1 LLLTVIYQF
10 PFHLESILMQKSFL
24 IVLIVAV
31 LGAVALSQF
40 ATPLSAIA
48 FVAGAII
55 ASLVFKLVPETS
67 SSHATEEQYVGPT
80 MTLYV
85 GNLPYRVHEG
95 EVKVLFGEFGPVN
108 SVRLVRDRKT
118 GRRKGFG
125 FVEMSESGAQKAM
138 VKLNDY
144 SFQERTLKVRE
155 AKTQDSEA
163 ADRTGTDE

>member
-1 LLLTVIYQF
+1 
-10 PFHLESILMQKSFL
+10 MQKSFL
-24 IVLIVAV
+24 IVLIIAV

-40 ATPLSAIA
+40 APTLPSYIA
-48 FVAGAII
+48 FVAGVII
-55 ASLVFKLVPETS
+55 TTLVFKFAPETS
-67 SSHATEEQYVGPT
+67 SAQSSDEQYVGPT

-144 SFQERTLKVRE
+144 NFQERTLKVRE
-155 AKTQDSEA
+155 AKTQDSEGSEGSE
-163 ADRTGTDE
+163 RTATDE

>member
-1 LLLTVIYQF
+1 
-10 PFHLESILMQKSFL
+10 MQKSFV
-24 IVLIVAV
+24 IVLIATLV
-31 LGAVALSQF
+31 GAFAIFQF
-40 ATPLSAIA
+40 AADVPAYIT
-48 FVAGAII
+48 FVAGAVL
-55 ASLVFKLVPETS
+55 ASLILTFVSDTS
-67 SSHATEEQYVGPT
+67 AQSDEPYVGPT

-95 EVKVLFGEFGPVN
+95 EVKELFGEYGPVN

-138 VKLNDY
+138 TKLNDF

-155 AKTQDSEA
+155 AKSQENEASES
-163 ADRTGTDE
+163 